1 MDFKR
6 LVIKVGS
13 HVLTENGRVAKRRMK
28 DLVELIAK
36 LMQRDIEVILVSSGA
51 VSAGYTVLPLDKK
64 SIGNKQVLAAIGQP
78 LLLKMYQE
86 KFAKYNLIC
95 SQVLL
100 SAADLDSKKRTHLA
114 QIAID
119 NLLLNKVIPI
129 INENDVIATEELV
142 FGDND
147 QLSASVA
154 DNFNA
159 DILVILSDIDALYDK
174 NPREDNSAQIR
185 REVNFITQEE
195 LSAEPTANSE
205 FATGGIVTK
214 LKAAEY
220 MLKIG
225 KMMFLATGFGLD
237 DISSFLL
244 DGVQKGGTLFISRSV
259 NSIFFNRKL

>member
-1 MDFKR
+1 MDFNR
-6 LVIKVGS
+6 IVIKVGS
-13 HVLTENGRVAKRRMK
+13 HVLTENSSVAKGRMI
-28 DLVELIAK
+28 DLVELIAQ

-86 KFAKYNLIC
+86 KFAKYNLLC

-100 SAADLDSKKRTHLA
+100 SAADLDSKKRTYLA
-114 QIAID
+114 KLAIN
-119 NLLLNKVIPI
+119 NLLSNQVVPI

-154 DNFNA
+154 DNFDA

-174 NPREDNSAQIR
+174 DPREHSDAKIR
-185 REVNFITQEE
+185 KEVNSITDEE
-195 LSAEPTANSE
+195 LNAKPIANNE

-214 LKAAEY
+214 LKAGHFLLERD
-220 MLKIG
+220 K
-225 KMMFLATGFGLD
+225 KMFLATGFGLK
-237 DISSFLL
+237 DIRSFLL
-244 DGVQKGGTLFISRSV
+244 NGIQLGGTLF
-259 NSIFFNRKL
+259 NK